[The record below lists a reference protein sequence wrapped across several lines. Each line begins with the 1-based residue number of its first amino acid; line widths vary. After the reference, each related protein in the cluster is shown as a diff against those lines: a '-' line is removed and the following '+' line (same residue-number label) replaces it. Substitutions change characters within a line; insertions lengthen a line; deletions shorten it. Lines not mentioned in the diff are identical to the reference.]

1 MASTSL
7 LAFGASAL
15 LAVAVPARAQDH
27 DPAHDPNPPS
37 RFLNPTEVA
46 PYVTSGG
53 DATGVGLTVR
63 WPLVA
68 RLSLQAEGEYRNG
81 TGGVARYLPSSTGIN
96 GNLVLV
102 LDLPG
107 AWRLTPFVV
116 GGGGLEH
123 HDDVTSSAGTGGP
136 RWRSGNSFVVNAG
149 GGIRL
154 ALSDRV
160 AARVEVRFAD
170 GWAQGAWDSVRV
182 MYGTTV
188 GLGAR

>member
-1 MASTSL
+1 MAQTSL
-7 LAFGASAL
+7 LAFGACAL
-15 LAVAVPARAQDH
+15 LSLAVPVAAQDQH
-27 DPAHDPNPPS
+27 PAHDPNPPS

-53 DATGVGLTVR
+53 DATGIGVTVR
-63 WPLVA
+63 WPMA
-68 RLSLQAEGEYRNG
+68 SRLSIQAEGEYRM
-81 TGGVARYLPSSTGIN
+81 ARLALRSLPSSTGIN

-107 AWRLTPFVV
+107 VWRVTPFVV
-116 GGGGLEH
+116 GGGGIEH
-123 HDDVTSSAGTGGP
+123 HDDRTPSAGTGGP
-136 RWRSGNSFVVNAG
+136 LWRTGNSFVVNG
-149 GGIRL
+149 GGGFRL
-154 ALSDRV
+154 AVSDRV

-188 GLGAR
+188 GLGER

>member
-1 MASTSL
+1 MVQTSL
-7 LAFGASAL
+7 LAFGAWAL
-15 LAVAVPARAQDH
+15 LALAVPAGAQDRGRA
-27 DPAHDPNPPS
+27 DDPNPPS

-53 DATGVGLTVR
+53 DATGVGATVR
-63 WPLVA
+63 WPMTS
-68 RLSLQAEGEYRNG
+68 RLSIQAEGEYRNG
-81 TGGVARYLPSSTGIN
+81 TRDVVRYLPSSSGIN

-107 AWRLTPFVV
+107 AWRITPFLV

-123 HDDVTSSAGTGGP
+123 HLELP
-136 RWRSGNSFVVNAG
+136 RTATIQPWRGGNSFVVNAG
-149 GGIRL
+149 GGFRF
-154 ALSDRV
+154 ALSERV

-170 GWAQGAWDSVRV
+170 GWAQGARDSLRV

-188 GLGAR
+188 GLGER